1 MTARILQE
9 DLDQEVDVVFEAK
22 VGLEWIVQDNSKLQA
37 ELNKLSNTGEEI
49 SSKVVNKVLS
59 RIKDL

>member
-22 VGLEWIVQDNSKLQA
+22 VGLEWVVQDNYKLQA

-49 SSKVVNKVLS
+49 SSKVVNKVLAK
-59 RIKDL
+59 IKDL